1 MREFTGKM
9 PRPRTV
15 LCEPAKSTC
24 TWTYQKSHVMRKF
37 TQQQKKR
44 AKDRDNRFVRAA
56 FLSHVI
62 FPGTFSHVFFF
73 KPRKTTLLRK
83 SVTHVLSRNDFI
95 FFFFFIFLSLF
106 FLSFFSMN
114 LPNLIFEAK
123 MLTFRG

>member
-1 MREFTGKM
+1 MSCANLRNNK
-9 PRPRTV
+9 
-15 LCEPAKSTC
+15 
-24 TWTYQKSHVMRKF
+24 
-37 TQQQKKR
+37 KKR

-106 FLSFFSMN
+106 FLFPFFN
-114 LPNLIFEAK
+114 EFAK
-123 MLTFRG
+123 FDFRG

>member
-1 MREFTGKM
+1 
-9 PRPRTV
+9 
-15 LCEPAKSTC
+15 
-24 TWTYQKSHVMRKF
+24 MRKF

-106 FLSFFSMN
+106 FLFPFFQ
-114 LPNLIFEAK
+114 
-123 MLTFRG
+123 

>member
-1 MREFTGKM
+1 MSCAN
-9 PRPRTV
+9 
-15 LCEPAKSTC
+15 L
-24 TWTYQKSHVMRKF
+24 HNN
-37 TQQQKKR
+37 KKR

-95 FFFFFIFLSLF
+95 FLLFYFFVVVFSFSFFFNEF
-106 FLSFFSMN
+106 
-114 LPNLIFEAK
+114 AK
-123 MLTFRG
+123 FDFRG